1 MTSSPFRVDFFFR
14 GCEAWHLRLIPG
26 FGRVAE
32 NLGVPEQR
40 RRFLGRL
47 GDCSHIWNGKMVGKM
62 WFLWDYPIGS
72 MYAIYGNI
80 YHQYTPN
87 VSIYTIHGSYGYGN
101 FGKSEVSWYFNVVFC
116 AFIRMVWGNNRIKI
130 TVSSASIGTV
140 SCDNMSK
147 GSGIKPWFPR
157 QCRECRISPLSKHQ
171 SQRIR

>member
-1 MTSSPFRVDFFFR
+1 
-14 GCEAWHLRLIPG
+14 
-26 FGRVAE
+26 
-32 NLGVPEQR
+32 
-40 RRFLGRL
+40 LGRL